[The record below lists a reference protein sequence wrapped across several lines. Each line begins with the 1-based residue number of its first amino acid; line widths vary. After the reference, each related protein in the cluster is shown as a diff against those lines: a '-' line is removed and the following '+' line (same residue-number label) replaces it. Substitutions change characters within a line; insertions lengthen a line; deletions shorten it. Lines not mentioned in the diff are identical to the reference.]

1 MQLGLTEGM
10 VEEVEIKETSIDEVV
25 EVNKTIV
32 EFDPYSRRYFEDRYR
47 GKVTLIT
54 VAYVDGQPA
63 GYLVGYDRFDD
74 GSFYCWMVGVNPVF
88 RRRGVL
94 KALMNYQETWV
105 RKRGYT
111 KIRIKTRNS
120 LREMLAYLV
129 KYGFYLVEVIQ
140 YPSIE
145 DNRILLEKNV

>member
-1 MQLGLTEGM
+1 MQLGLTKGM
-10 VEEVEIKETSIDEVV
+10 AEEVEIKETSIDEVV

-32 EFDPYSRRYFEDRYR
+32 EFDPHSRRYFEDRYR

-88 RRRGVL
+88 RKRGVL

>member
-10 VEEVEIKETSIDEVV
+10 TEEVEIKETSIDEVV

-32 EFDPYSRRYFEDRYR
+32 EFDPYSREYFEDRYR
-47 GKVTLIT
+47 GTVTLICI
-54 VAYVDGQPA
+54 AYVDDQPA
-63 GYLVGYDRFDD
+63 GYLVGYDRFAD

-88 RRRGVL
+88 RKRGVL

-105 RKRGYT
+105 QKRGYT
-111 KIRIKTRNS
+111 KIKIKTRNK

-129 KYGFYLVEVIQ
+129 KYGFYFVEVIK